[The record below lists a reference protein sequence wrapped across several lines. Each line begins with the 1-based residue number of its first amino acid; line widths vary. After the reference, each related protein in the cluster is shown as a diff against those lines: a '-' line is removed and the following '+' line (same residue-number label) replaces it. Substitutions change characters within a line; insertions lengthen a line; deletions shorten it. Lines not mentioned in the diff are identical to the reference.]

1 MREVNDAWAVLRN
14 PAARAAYD
22 SQLAAASPALAGRSA
37 GGGAGAGGVAD
48 RSAASTPPA
57 AAPYER
63 VEPEVADVEPVRP
76 AAAPAATRG
85 WFRQFLPVL
94 VILGTLVVVLVAT
107 AYASTR
113 PKDVSVQTKERFAAG
128 SCVIVTFDAAGEK
141 VADEVP
147 CSGRTSG
154 RVVAKVDFPR
164 PCPLGTV
171 AVPFPADKVSLCL
184 SPTSP

>member
-1 MREVNDAWAVLRN
+1 M
-14 PAARAAYD
+14 
-22 SQLAAASPALAGRSA
+22 
-37 GGGAGAGGVAD
+37 
-48 RSAASTPPA
+48 
-57 AAPYER
+57 
-63 VEPEVADVEPVRP
+63 ADVEPVRP
-76 AAAPAATRG
+76 AAAPASTRG